1 MSYTNLLVANDGPVR
16 TITINRPDQLNA
28 LNRATIDELDRAL
41 SEAEGDTSVRV
52 LMLTGSG
59 AKAFVA
65 GADIKEFAH
74 FGVEEGKALSADG
87 HQKLFN
93 HVERLNKPVIAA
105 VNGFALGGG
114 LELAMSCHFRVAS
127 ETAKLGLPEVG
138 LGVIPGYGGTQR
150 LAQLVGKGKAL
161 EIILL
166 GSSGMIPAAEA
177 HQWGLVNHVVPADQ
191 LISTCMELASKIARN
206 SPTALGAAIRAVNA
220 GYEPGANGLQ
230 REIEE
235 FGKCFG
241 TADFKE
247 GTSAFMEKRKAE
259 GITWTSSCAADD
271 ADGGR
276 RWAARRLEEP
286 SRHHQA
292 DQISGTSSSLSCCPH
307 RPIEDLPGSIP
318 RRFRYSGSA

>member
-1 MSYTNLLVANDGPVR
+1 MSYTNLLVSDADGIR

-28 LNRATIDELDRAL
+28 LNRATINELDSAL
-41 SEAEGDTSVRV
+41 NEAEADRSVRV
-52 LMLTGSG
+52 VIITGSG
-59 AKAFVA
+59 PKAFVA

-74 FGVEEGKALSADG
+74 FSVEEGRALSADG
-87 HQKLFN
+87 HSKLFD

-114 LELAMSCHFRVAS
+114 GLELRISCHFRVAS
-127 ETAKLGLPEVG
+127 DNAKLGLPEVG

-150 LAQLVGKGKAL
+150 LARLVGKGKAM
-161 EIILL
+161 EMIFL
-166 GSSGMIPAAEA
+166 GSVGMIKADEA
-177 HQWGLVNHVVPADQ
+177 LQWGLVNHVVPQDQ
-191 LISTCMELASKIARN
+191 LMAKCTELAAAIAKN

-259 GITWTSSCAADD
+259 FKG
-271 ADGGR
+271 
-276 RWAARRLEEP
+276 E
-286 SRHHQA
+286 
-292 DQISGTSSSLSCCPH
+292 
-307 RPIEDLPGSIP
+307 
-318 RRFRYSGSA
+318 